1 MQTKMAKAH
10 KNRAS
15 KQAYLSQTQLT
26 LVGFE
31 TPFDRSLNPNNR
43 WVVLAHKI
51 PWDLLVSTYQSQMGN
66 SQTGADGINPRVA
79 IGAMILKHICN
90 LSDRETVLQI
100 QENMYMQYF
109 IGYSSFSD
117 EEPFDPSLFV
127 DFRKRLGIEQINV
140 INEKLLGLGNDSS
153 DNHTDTGSKIQDTN
167 TLKED
172 TPPNTLSKDNIDA
185 DKITH
190 KGKLI
195 ADATA
200 CPQDIQTLTC

>member
-1 MQTKMAKAH
+1 MAKAH
-10 KNRAS
+10 KSRAS
-15 KQAYLSQTQLT
+15 KRQYLSQNQLT
-26 LVGFE
+26 IVGFE

-43 WVVLAHKI
+43 WVVLSHKI
-51 PWDLLVSTYQSQMGN
+51 PWDLLVSTYKSQMGN
-66 SQTGADGINPRVA
+66 SQTGADGINPRIA

-117 EEPFDPSLFV
+117 EEPFDASLFV
-127 DFRKRLGIEQINV
+127 DFRKRLRIEQINA
-140 INEKLLGLGNDSS
+140 INEKILGLGNTDSS

-172 TPPNTLSKDNIDA
+172 TPPIPYQKTTLMQIK
-185 DKITH
+185 
-190 KGKLI
+190 
-195 ADATA
+195 
-200 CPQDIQTLTC
+200 

>member
-1 MQTKMAKAH
+1 
-10 KNRAS
+10 
-15 KQAYLSQTQLT
+15 
-26 LVGFE
+26 
-31 TPFDRSLNPNNR
+31 
-43 WVVLAHKI
+43 
-51 PWDLLVSTYQSQMGN
+51 MGN
-66 SQTGADGINPRVA
+66 SKTGAYGINPRVA
-79 IGAMILKHICN
+79 IGSMILKHICN

-127 DFRKRLGIEQINV
+127 DFRKRLGIEQINA
-140 INEKLLGLGNDSS
+140 INEKILGLGNS
-153 DNHTDTGSKIQDTN
+153 DNPNNHIDTGNKGPDTSILKDDLSANTFSKEN
-167 TLKED
+167 
-172 TPPNTLSKDNIDA
+172 NVA

-200 CPQDIQTLTC
+200 CPQT